1 MAEKTELEV
10 LQDISKTMSEQ
21 KEFQTKEFTK
31 LREEATQ
38 LATKH
43 EETIKSLQEEIL
55 KKDGAIADVVAEVK
69 ELKAKGGRIIGTA
82 TNQTK
87 TLSHLI
93 AETINQH
100 KDKFLKSAE
109 DASIMPQMKI
119 DTKTV
124 GNISDSN
131 LSGTTYLNYLPWQ
144 PGMEP
149 TGQTRFRDIFP
160 TFQSDLDYVIYP
172 RANSPIGEGS
182 FGRQATEGATKAQVD
197 RDYTMVNLT
206 LKPMA
211 GYAIVSRQ
219 ALRNIAFMQSWLPT
233 SMMEQLMDTEDLD
246 FANTLVAAAT
256 GDTTIPGGVTV
267 AVDKIIYLIKN
278 LRKKKYTA
286 NAVMIDPDVWAEILT
301 YRSANVRDLREV
313 ITVDANG
320 NVRVLGRPIYDVN
333 WLTGRRILVSDTR
346 KAGIVQSEG
355 LTMRQSDSHASI
367 FTSNEIAFLLERI
380 EGLAIFRPDAHSTTT
395 L

>member
-1 MAEKTELEV
+1 MKTELEV
-10 LQDISKTMSEQ
+10 LGEISAKMDTQTEL
-21 KEFQTKEFTK
+21 QTKEIK
-31 LREEATQ
+31 ALRDEAVAN
-38 LATKH
+38 ATKH
-43 EETIKSLQEEIL
+43 EVAIKALQDEL
-55 KKDGAIADVVAEVK
+55 LAKGADLGAVTEEVK
-69 ELKAKGGRIIGTA
+69 ELKKKGGRIIQSGMT
-82 TNQTK
+82 QVK
-87 TLSHLI
+87 TLGALI
-93 AETINQH
+93 SETIEQH
-100 KDKFLKSAE
+100 KDKFIKSGE
-109 DASIMPQMKI
+109 DASQMPMIKI

-124 GNISDSN
+124 GNISDGN

-160 TFQSDLDYVIYP
+160 TFQSDIDYVIYP
-172 RANSPIGEGS
+172 RANTPIGEGS

-211 GYAIVSRQ
+211 GYAVVSRQ
-219 ALRNIAFMQSWLPT
+219 ALRNIGFMQSWLPT
-233 SMMEQLMDTEDLD
+233 SMMEQLLDTEDLD

-256 GDTTIPGGVTV
+256 GSTNVSGATV

-278 LRKKKYTA
+278 LRKNKYTA

-301 YRSANVRDLREV
+301 YRSANVRDLREA

-333 WLTGRRILVSDTR
+333 WLTGRRILVGDTR
-346 KAGIVQSEG
+346 KAGIIQSEG
-355 LTMRQSDSHASI
+355 LTMRQSDSHASL
-367 FTSNEIAFLLERI
+367 FTSNEVAFLIERV
-380 EGLAIFRPDAHSTTT
+380 EGLAIFRPDAFITTT